1 MATLR
6 QIIFYSM
13 ITLIVIFAALII
25 LILSLSF
32 SGTLSE
38 LMSSNTSP
46 TANLGEDVL
55 LSCILNK
62 ESGQTKL
69 SKVSVTWM
77 RGLTEE
83 VYRYKNRG
91 PALDDQ
97 NSQFKGRAQLFPDAL
112 VTGNAS
118 LLLRDT
124 RRSDEGMYTC
134 SFSSSGGGGWI
145 KVHLRVAAFS
155 APTFKFSNGVLTA
168 EASRWFPKP
177 NVTWTDFEGKV
188 LSGSTS
194 FAQNSAGI
202 FSVVSTLPSLNI
214 SGTYTCMIQND
225 LVTAVS
231 AASITATGNLVSSCF
246 YKDNC
251 ISIEALKS
259 KSNLISYI
267 LLPGAQVE
275 SIIFYS
281 APRGTCRV
289 YSTLFCCQGHK

>member
-231 AASITATGNLVSSCF
+231 AASITATDPGVSVKTYF
-246 YKDNC
+246 
-251 ISIEALKS
+251 
-259 KSNLISYI
+259 
-267 LLPGAQVE
+267 V
-275 SIIFYS
+275 YS
-281 APRGTCRV
+281 AASSLLA
-289 YSTLFCCQGHK
+289 STYLSIMTSILCIYYLI